1 MTCTIYLLYI
11 HYAVTTI
18 CACYS
23 STVCYGMLLLLLLQF
38 GKTTLHHACGNGH
51 VEIVKFLISNNADIS
66 AADSVSDYV
75 VCLFYNC
82 LS

>member
-23 STVCYGMLLLLLLQF
+23 STVCYGMLLLLLLQS
-38 GKTTLHHACGNGH
+38 GWTALLYACSNGH
-51 VEIVKFLISNNADIS
+51 VEIVKFLISNKADIS
-66 AADSVSDYV
+66 AADIVSDYV
-75 VCLFYNC
+75 VCLFIIV
-82 LS
+82 